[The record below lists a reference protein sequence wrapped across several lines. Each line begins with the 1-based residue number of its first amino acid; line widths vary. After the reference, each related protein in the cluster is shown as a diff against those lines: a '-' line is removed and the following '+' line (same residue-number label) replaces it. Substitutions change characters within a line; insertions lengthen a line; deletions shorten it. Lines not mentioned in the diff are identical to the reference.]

1 MFWFTVASACGQAF
15 IFYVIIEFGA
25 LANTQV
31 TTLRKLF
38 SVVFT
43 EVFRPQPGSSGLKMS
58 QWMCVLLI
66 FVGVYFG
73 ETGKTH
79 AEPAKAAPAVTSGS
93 SAQEAQKA
101 ESK

>member
-1 MFWFTVASACGQAF
+1 LFWFTLASACGQAF
-15 IFYVIIEFGA
+15 IFFVIIEFGA

-79 AEPAKAAPAVTSGS
+79 EPAESAPAVTNAAD
-93 SAQEAQKA
+93 SAQEAQNA